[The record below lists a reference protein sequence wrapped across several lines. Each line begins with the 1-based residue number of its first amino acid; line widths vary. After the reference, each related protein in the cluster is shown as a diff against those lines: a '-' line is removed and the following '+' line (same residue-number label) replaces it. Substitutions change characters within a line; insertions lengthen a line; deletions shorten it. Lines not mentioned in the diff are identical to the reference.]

1 MNTVIIP
8 QDERKHILEIN
19 SRLKEKLMRYCLH
32 TGTHCPTAITGLNV
46 AMCTE
51 PNHIGA
57 CFDEPTIGFVVQG
70 KKEFL
75 AEHGQLQYEA
85 LDAFVVGVDMP
96 NVNRTIL
103 SSKEQPFLAVKLS
116 MDKLLGAQLCAEMPK
131 PNRHA
136 ATVHCG
142 MAVAPASVALL
153 EAVARLV
160 DLLDKPEQ
168 APVLAP
174 MYIREIHYHTL
185 AGPLGETM
193 RAFCTLGSQSN
204 QIAEAVTWLRN
215 NFSSPVTIEDL
226 ARHAHMGVSTF
237 HRHFKEVTR
246 VSPLQFQKKLRL
258 HEARRLMLTQGQ
270 DAGNASYAV
279 GYESQ
284 TQFNR
289 EYKRLFG
296 EPPHRD
302 VSRLR

>member
-1 MNTVIIP
+1 M
-8 QDERKHILEIN
+8 
-19 SRLKEKLMRYCLH
+19 
-32 TGTHCPTAITGLNV
+32 
-46 AMCTE
+46 
-51 PNHIGA
+51 
-57 CFDEPTIGFVVQG
+57 
-70 KKEFL
+70 
-75 AEHGQLQYEA
+75 
-85 LDAFVVGVDMP
+85 GVDMP

-193 RAFCTLGSQSN
+193 RAFAPWGPKAIKLPRPSRGFAITFPVLLP
-204 QIAEAVTWLRN
+204 LRTCLPCPHGGIY
-215 NFSSPVTIEDL
+215 FS
-226 ARHAHMGVSTF
+226 
-237 HRHFKEVTR
+237 
-246 VSPLQFQKKLRL
+246 
-258 HEARRLMLTQGQ
+258 
-270 DAGNASYAV
+270 
-279 GYESQ
+279 
-284 TQFNR
+284 
-289 EYKRLFG
+289 
-296 EPPHRD
+296 
-302 VSRLR
+302 